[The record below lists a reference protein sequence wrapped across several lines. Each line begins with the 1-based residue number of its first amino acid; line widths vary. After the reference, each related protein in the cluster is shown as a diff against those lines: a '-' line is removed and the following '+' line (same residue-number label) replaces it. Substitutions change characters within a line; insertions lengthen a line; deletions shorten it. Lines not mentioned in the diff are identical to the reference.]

1 MTAKRSHF
9 RLSLAKFAADTRGNV
24 AMIWALTALGVLSFV
39 GIAMD
44 FSNANAAKQVLQ
56 NAADS
61 ASLVAERMA
70 DKPLAE
76 RQAAAEQ
83 YFRASLADYPY
94 GASATVQVEPM
105 SGGGHKVTASMPAA
119 TNLSR
124 LISNQGLV
132 VEASSEAKQEGSDL
146 EVSVVL
152 DVTGSMG
159 GQRITD
165 LKAAAVDLVDIVV
178 RDQQEPYYSKV
189 GLVPYS
195 IGVNLGADAAA
206 ARGPITGPSDITNAT
221 WRDGPTKAI
230 TVAARTNPVM
240 ISSPGHGFANGDYL
254 RITGVVG
261 MTQLNNRI
269 FQVANATP
277 GNFQLAGVNGT
288 GFSNYTSGGTMQK
301 CYSSTC
307 GVQVTAN
314 NHGLADN
321 GYVFISGV
329 AGMTQLN
336 NVRANSATATPPNAW
351 LVTNVTTNTFVLP
364 ATTGPSYGTYTS
376 GGQAFCTVAGCE
388 YLRFTNASNAVRVH
402 RISTCVSERV
412 GAQAYTG
419 VSPATAWVGRNY
431 ASTANPCPAAV
442 VTPMTDD
449 KAALRSQINAYTV
462 TGSTSGQI
470 GIAWGWYMLSPSFGN
485 LWPADSRPKPYGSAN
500 LKKIAVLMTDG
511 EFNTPYCNGV
521 IAANAGS
528 GSGSAAD
535 HINCNATN
543 GNPFDQARSLCTAM
557 KNAGVTVYTVGF
569 GLSNGSQ
576 ASDVME
582 ECASGSENA
591 FNAQNGTE
599 LRAAFRSIAT
609 AISLLRLSK

>member
-1 MTAKRSHF
+1 MTAKRSLF
-9 RLSLAKFAADTRGNV
+9 RRPLATFAADRRGNV
-24 AMIWALTALGVLSFV
+24 AMIWALTALGILSFV

-44 FSNANAAKQVLQ
+44 FSNANAAKRVLQ

-61 ASLVAERMA
+61 AALVAERMA
-70 DKPLAE
+70 DKPLSE

-83 YFRASLADYPY
+83 YFRASLADYAY
-94 GASATVQVEPM
+94 GADATISVEPM
-105 SGGGHKVTASMPAA
+105 SGGGHRTTASMPTA
-119 TNLSR
+119 TTLSR
-124 LISNQGLV
+124 LISNEGLV
-132 VEASSEAKQEGSDL
+132 VQASSEAKQEGSDL
-146 EVSVVL
+146 EVAVVL
-152 DVTGSMG
+152 DITGSMS

-189 GLVPYS
+189 ALVPYS
-195 IGVNLGADAAA
+195 IGVNLGSDAAL
-206 ARGPITGPSDITNAT
+206 ARGPVTGPSTITAVT
-221 WRDGPTKAI
+221 WRNGATMPI
-230 TVAARTNPVM
+230 TGATRANPVV
-240 ISSPGHGFANGDYL
+240 ITSAGHGLANNDYV
-254 RITGVVG
+254 RITGVNG
-261 MTQLNNRI
+261 MTQINDRI
-269 FQVANATP
+269 FKVVNSAANT
-277 GNFQLAGVNGT
+277 FKLSGVNGSSYGT
-288 GFSNYTSGGTMQK
+288 YTSGGTIQK
-301 CYSSTC
+301 CFSATC
-307 GVQVTAN
+307 GVQVTAS

-321 GYVFISGV
+321 GYAFISGV

-336 NVRANSATATPPNAW
+336 NVLANSATATPPNAW
-351 LVTNVTTNTFVLP
+351 LVTNVTSNTFVLP

-388 YLRFTNASNAVRVH
+388 YLRFTNASNAARVH

-419 VSPATAWVGRNY
+419 VSPATEWVGRNY
-431 ASTANPCPAAV
+431 ASTSNPCPSAR
-442 VTPMTDD
+442 VTPMTSN
-449 KAALRSQINAYTV
+449 KSALTTQINAYTV

-470 GIAWGWYMLSPSFGN
+470 GIAWGWYMLSPNFGS
-485 LWPADSRPKPYGSAN
+485 LWPAESRPKPYGAPN

-543 GNPFDQARSLCTAM
+543 GDPFDQARSLCTAM

-569 GLSNGSQ
+569 GLSNGSE
-576 ASDVME
+576 ASDVMG
-582 ECASGSENA
+582 ECASGSDNA